1 MLNFSRLNQRICSS
15 GRSSELLL
23 FVDLTKPG
31 CLSHILHLDARDEPA
46 DFIPVSVL
54 DADKIFF
61 ECRGVDDPA
70 VPGVQMVV
78 VVPIIKAVH
87 GLRLM
92 LEVRHDKALVE
103 DLHLLLVK
111 DTVARREN
119 VLNAFHL

>member
-1 MLNFSRLNQRICSS
+1 MLNFSSLNQRICSS
-15 GRSSELLL
+15 GRSPELL

-54 DADKIFF
+54 DADKIVF

-78 VVPIIKAVH
+78 VPIIKAVH

-92 LEVRHDKALVE
+92 LEVRPDKALVE
-103 DLHLLLVK
+103 DLHLLLAK
-111 DTVARREN
+111 DTVARREKL
-119 VLNAFHL
+119 LNAFHL